1 MLVAINELWRYIG
14 EMFIAV
20 DYEKEMNIDL
30 IALQNNWAEKVD
42 VIFQEAT
49 LSIPKN
55 TFMQIGG
62 KTGTHTE
69 NLGFI
74 LTELQY
80 MQRAYPNSQW

>member
-1 MLVAINELWRYIG
+1 
-14 EMFIAV
+14 MFIAV

-55 TFMQIGG
+55 TFMQTGG

>member
-1 MLVAINELWRYIG
+1 MLVAINELWRYTG

-49 LSIPKN
+49 LSIPQN
-55 TFMQIGG
+55 TFMQTGG

>member
-1 MLVAINELWRYIG
+1 
-14 EMFIAV
+14 
-20 DYEKEMNIDL
+20 MNIDL

-49 LSIPKN
+49 LSIPQN
-55 TFMQIGG
+55 TFMQTGG

>member
-1 MLVAINELWRYIG
+1 MLVAINELWRYTG
-14 EMFIAV
+14 EMFITV

-30 IALQNNWAEKVD
+30 IALQNNWAEKIA

-49 LSIPKN
+49 LSIPQN
-55 TFMQIGG
+55 TFMQTGG